1 MDAQNIKRTFRY
13 RVISA
18 AGAETKHAAQMGPS
32 PTLKE
37 LHDTVEPHL
46 GGNGMEHVLVL
57 LAGRPADM
65 FVDEIGVL
73 KGLPRN
79 EKATL
84 IYRANWMARHPKCDR
99 ETLPWIAGAA
109 VLFYRRVWF

>member
-18 AGAETKHAAQMGPS
+18 AGAETKHTAQMAHS

-84 IYRANWMARHPKCDR
+84 IYRANWMARHPADNP
-99 ETLPWIAGAA
+99 ETLPEIAGP
-109 VLFYRRVWF
+109 VVIFDEIVWT